1 MTRPEMKLNVFSQL
15 GAFTAANLM
24 YKYLVWSYKRTED
37 AMSVNSLP
45 YSSPG
50 NTLMIAVLFSRM
62 YGLRGLHAFRMQPAQ
77 MQPAQVQPAQ
87 MQPAQARPAQMQ
99 PAQVQPAQIQFVSM
113 QDVSMQPAQMQ
124 FVSMQDVSMQTA
136 QMQTFRPQQAG
147 QLSGLNNVPSSRS
160 TTTANVL
167 SGSSGTKGPQP
178 GIQTGSLIPL
188 LPDSE
193 EPLDAAALHKKVNIE
208 LEFGWKFDTR
218 AWSKDPDP
226 LLNYL
231 YGFTRDE
238 YFFIKQ
244 RKFLNT
250 NPFDIQW
257 EVDRQKESDRLNAL
271 RPWYRNEGTDDSD
284 LVPLSD
290 AALSKEL
297 DAFYGD
303 LENVKIS
310 DVTSSDPI
318 NVDRGITAGVASNLS
333 GTNGKHT
340 VHSFVD
346 EAESSK
352 LSSEFSM
359 KAGPGGSFIDSGI
372 FIDGGHKLSLWKPA
386 RSSYRCGEES
396 AIDRF
401 PDDEDELTSDD
412 HAPYDLEGLNS
423 DRYLDTACDLQL
435 GPWQA
440 FMGEITNEYVPMMP
454 DCPPDQP
461 SSSPPLDSATSPL
474 ELNKSA
480 TGEIPSTPSVNV
492 AVRTP
497 SLMDRPTKAKWTT
510 YPLNSTS
517 SESSL
522 PSSPET
528 PTPQSSPLWEKRV
541 INAGLAPDIERRY
554 KLRGKYKPGDARYA
568 LLEQMSEMGART
580 NVSGRLDYRAFS
592 TTQKNRKE
600 VQKRDLDDEDAAS
613 DDTLKDRDAGTSWSS
628 HKPLKKKSKKV
639 GEMKMLVE

>member
-1 MTRPEMKLNVFSQL
+1 MK
-15 GAFTAANLM
+15 
-24 YKYLVWSYKRTED
+24 
-37 AMSVNSLP
+37 
-45 YSSPG
+45 
-50 NTLMIAVLFSRM
+50 AVLFSRM
-62 YGLRGLHAFRMQPAQ
+62 YGLQGLDAFRMQSAQ

-87 MQPAQARPAQMQ
+87 MQPAQ
-99 PAQVQPAQIQFVSM
+99 
-113 QDVSMQPAQMQ
+113 MQPAQMQ
-124 FVSMQDVSMQTA
+124 FVSMQDVQAA
-136 QMQTFRPQQAG
+136 QMQFVSMEDVSMQASQMQGVWVQAPQMQASQTQGVLVEAAQMQAVRPQQAG
-147 QLSGLNNVPSSRS
+147 QLFGLDNVPSSRS

-167 SGSSGTKGPQP
+167 SGSSEAKGPQP

-193 EPLDAAALHKKVNIE
+193 EPIDAAALHKKVNIE
-208 LEFGWKFDTR
+208 LELGWKFDTR
-218 AWSKDPDP
+218 AWSKSPDP

-231 YGFTRDE
+231 YGFTREE
-238 YFFIKQ
+238 YFFIKE
-244 RKFLNT
+244 RKFLT
-250 NPFDIQW
+250 DPFDIPW
-257 EVDRQKESDRLNAL
+257 EIDRREESDRLNAL

-303 LENVKIS
+303 LENVKMS

-318 NVDRGITAGVASNLS
+318 NVDRGIAAGVASKLS
-333 GTNGKHT
+333 GTKGKNT
-340 VHSFVD
+340 VNSFVD
-346 EAESSK
+346 EAD
-352 LSSEFSM
+352 SSELSSM

-386 RSSYRCGEES
+386 RSSYRCGEEG

-412 HAPYDLEGLNS
+412 HAPYDLKGLKS
-423 DRYLDTACDLQL
+423 DRYHDTACDLQL

-440 FMGEITNEYVPMMP
+440 FMGEITNECVPMMA
-454 DCPPDQP
+454 DYPPDQP
-461 SSSPPLDSATSPL
+461 SSSPPLDSTISPL
-474 ELNKSA
+474 GLHKSA
-480 TGEIPSTPSVNV
+480 TGEVPSTPSVNV

-497 SLMDRPTKAKWTT
+497 SLMGRPTKAKWTT

-522 PSSPET
+522 PSSPDS

-541 INAGLAPDIERRY
+541 INAGLAPEMERRY
-554 KLRGKYKPGDARYA
+554 QLRGKYKPGDARYA
-568 LLEQMSEMGART
+568 LLEQMNEMGART
-580 NVSGRLDYRAFS
+580 NVSGRLDYRAFP
-592 TTQKNRKE
+592 TTQKNRKT
-600 VQKRDLDDEDAAS
+600 QKRVLDDEDGAS
-613 DDTLKDRDAGTSWSS
+613 DDTLKERDAGTRRSS

-639 GEMKMLVE
+639 GEMKAGSG

>member
-1 MTRPEMKLNVFSQL
+1 
-15 GAFTAANLM
+15 
-24 YKYLVWSYKRTED
+24 
-37 AMSVNSLP
+37 
-45 YSSPG
+45 
-50 NTLMIAVLFSRM
+50 MIAVLFSRM
-62 YGLRGLHAFRMQPAQ
+62 YGLQGLNAFRMQPAQ
-77 MQPAQVQPAQ
+77 MQPAQAQPAQ
-87 MQPAQARPAQMQ
+87 MQPAQMQLAQ
-99 PAQVQPAQIQFVSM
+99 
-113 QDVSMQPAQMQ
+113 MQPAQMQ
-124 FVSMQDVSMQTA
+124 FVSMRDVNLQPAQMQFVSMPVVSMQPA
-136 QMQTFRPQQAG
+136 QMQAVRTQQAG
-147 QLSGLNNVPSSRS
+147 QLFGLNNFPSSRS

-167 SGSSGTKGPQP
+167 SGSSETKGPQP
-178 GIQTGSLIPL
+178 GIQTGSLVPL
-188 LPDSE
+188 LPDSK

-208 LEFGWKFDTR
+208 LELGWKFDTR

-244 RKFLNT
+244 RKFLNM

-257 EVDRQKESDRLNAL
+257 ELDRREESDRLNAL

-303 LENVKIS
+303 LENVKNS

-318 NVDRGITAGVASNLS
+318 NVDRDIAAGVASNLS

-352 LSSEFSM
+352 LSSEFSV

-423 DRYLDTACDLQL
+423 NRYLDTACDLQL

-454 DCPPDQP
+454 DCPADQP
-461 SSSPPLDSATSPL
+461 SSSPLG
-474 ELNKSA
+474 LNKSA
-480 TGEIPSTPSVNV
+480 TGEVPSTPSVNV

-497 SLMDRPTKAKWTT
+497 SLMGRPTKIKWTT

-522 PSSPET
+522 PSSPEP
-528 PTPQSSPLWEKRV
+528 PTPHSSPLWEKRV

-554 KLRGKYKPGDARYA
+554 KLTGKYKPGDARYA

-592 TTQKNRKE
+592 TAQNNRKA

-613 DDTLKDRDAGTSWSS
+613 DDTLKDRDEGTAWSS
-628 HKPLKKKSKKV
+628 HIPLKKKSKKV

>member
-1 MTRPEMKLNVFSQL
+1 
-15 GAFTAANLM
+15 
-24 YKYLVWSYKRTED
+24 
-37 AMSVNSLP
+37 
-45 YSSPG
+45 
-50 NTLMIAVLFSRM
+50 MIAVLFSRM
-62 YGLRGLHAFRMQPAQ
+62 YGLHGLDAFR
-77 MQPAQVQPAQ
+77 
-87 MQPAQARPAQMQ
+87 
-99 PAQVQPAQIQFVSM
+99 
-113 QDVSMQPAQMQ
+113 MQPAQMQ
-124 FVSMQDVSMQTA
+124 FVSMQDVSMQPA
-136 QMQTFRPQQAG
+136 QMQASQMQGVWVQAAQMQPPQMQASQTQGFPVQAAQMQAVRPQQAG
-147 QLSGLNNVPSSRS
+147 QLLGLNNDPSSRS

-167 SGSSGTKGPQP
+167 SGSSEAKGPQP
-178 GIQTGSLIPL
+178 GIQTGSLIP
-188 LPDSE
+188 PGSE

-208 LEFGWKFDTR
+208 LESGWKFDTR

-226 LLNYL
+226 LLNHL

-257 EVDRQKESDRLNAL
+257 EVDRQDESDRLNAL

-303 LENVKIS
+303 LESVQIS

-318 NVDRGITAGVASNLS
+318 NVDRGIAAGVASNLS
-333 GTNGKHT
+333 GTKGKHT

-346 EAESSK
+346 EADSSK

-386 RSSYRCGEES
+386 RSSCRCGEES

-401 PDDEDELTSDD
+401 PDDEDELTSGD

-423 DRYLDTACDLQL
+423 DRYHNTACDLQL

-454 DCPPDQP
+454 NRPPDQP
-461 SSSPPLDSATSPL
+461 SSSPPLYNATSPL
-474 ELNKSA
+474 GFNKTA
-480 TGEIPSTPSVNV
+480 TGEVPSTPSVNV

-497 SLMDRPTKAKWTT
+497 SPMGRPTKAKWTT
-510 YPLNSTS
+510 FPLNSTS

-528 PTPQSSPLWEKRV
+528 PSPQSSPLWEKRV

-554 KLRGKYKPGDARYA
+554 RLRGKYKPGDARYA

-580 NVSGRLDYRAFS
+580 NVSGRLDYRAFP
-592 TTQKNRKE
+592 TTQKNRKT
-600 VQKRDLDDEDAAS
+600 VQKRDLDDEDDAS
-613 DDTLKDRDAGTSWSS
+613 DDTLKDRDVGTSWSF
-628 HKPLKKKSKKV
+628 HKPLEKKLKKVKKV
-639 GEMKMLVE
+639 GGMKAGSA